1 MREKSWSSWARTSQT
16 LTPVLELARVLPA
29 AFFMPPR
36 KPKDPNERVD
46 IREPRYA
53 LAALETLFRQ
63 CHQKPAPWKVTEPEI
78 WHFAKFPEIWA
89 TEAIQ
94 KKSSGWKKTPTT
106 RRRSRRW
113 RRALSCWKAN
123 WPGCMPPLRP
133 LNPYH
138 YRSQKHAVM
147 SPAP

>member
-94 KKSSGWKKTPTT
+94 KKSSGWNF
-106 RRRSRRW
+106 
-113 RRALSCWKAN
+113 RRAEPVVIRVRQLYIWA
-123 WPGCMPPLRP
+123 
-133 LNPYH
+133 
-138 YRSQKHAVM
+138 
-147 SPAP
+147 SPILEN